1 MSDVNIVITNTI
13 LNLSTI
19 ARTLLWSFKASLF
32 TVRTRE
38 LGDRGH
44 LIFFWCCY
52 ITVDSAMAASQN
64 GFCSYKLSFHKK
76 TNIMQIVTINISIFN
91 YLIFYH
97 RETRLFYDPFL
108 ELCKHRF
115 VTQPLQNPQFC
126 SSTIFSGGGGCIC
139 QKYHDYNTIQLFFT
153 KAQWNCT

>member
-1 MSDVNIVITNTI
+1 MPDVKIVITNTI

-19 ARTLLWSFKASLF
+19 TRTILWSFKVSLF
-32 TVRTRE
+32 YSKNQRE
-38 LGDRGH
+38 GDRGH

-64 GFCSYKLSFHKK
+64 GFCSYTLSFHKK

-97 RETRLFYDPFL
+97 RETRLFYDPFF

-126 SSTIFSGGGGCIC
+126 SSTIFSGGGGGIC
-139 QKYHDYNTIQLFFT
+139 HKYHDYSTIHSCFY
-153 KAQWNCT
+153 